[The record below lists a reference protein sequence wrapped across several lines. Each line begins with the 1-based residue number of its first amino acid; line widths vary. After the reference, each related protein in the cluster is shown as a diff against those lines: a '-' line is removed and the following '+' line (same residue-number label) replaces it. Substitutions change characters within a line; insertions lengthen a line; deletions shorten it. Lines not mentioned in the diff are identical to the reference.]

1 MIIIEENNRCRME
14 GAAQWEKRRTM
25 NKQKALDS
33 VDAAIRA
40 LTGLEQAMKHND
52 ERSANIEIQI
62 LWLEL
67 GNLREMVERTNGKD
81 S

>member
-1 MIIIEENNRCRME
+1 
-14 GAAQWEKRRTM
+14 M
-25 NKQKALDS
+25 NKQKAIETI
-33 VDAAIRA
+33 DAAIRA

-67 GNLREMVERTNGKD
+67 GNLREMIEKEED